1 MNLEYKESV
10 DSFEQSRRTKEFAL
24 EFYIYRLLKQF
35 IPNLKIQREY
45 KNIFDLYIEKSFVKK
60 HKGKPLY
67 IEVKQKILKSGIRH
81 ILNLLERIEDNPK
94 VFFIII
100 VQEKANYFENI
111 ELNNILEKYSNIDV
125 KVWSV
130 DFLRGYIRANYPVE
144 HENDLY
150 NEYINNPLD
159 FLIQSKLLEKEE
171 KDYSDVI
178 ISLLKENKLTL
189 FLGAGVSS
197 PSNLPKWEELIESLL
212 NKIIPNI
219 KGLASLNS
227 EERKEICNLIIK
239 DFGNNPLTQ
248 VRYLKSMMKQAQQTD
263 FYKLLHESMYERNLN
278 TNTDL
283 LNNIR
288 ILLKEFSIK
297 DILTYNFDDIL
308 EQNHK
313 TNQIKYKSLTKS
325 DCIRDPKSL
334 NVYHIHGL
342 LSSDG
347 NDVRDII
354 FSEEEYHKAYSSPY
368 DWTNITQLHFLRSTT
383 GLFIGCSLTDPNMR
397 RILDTV
403 KEEEEG
409 RFHYAFMLHE
419 VAKAVDPPHLR
430 KYREITKIIKE
441 IFYHSIGIRV
451 IWVKKYDDI
460 PKMLEKFCKPAKQS
474 IQ

>member
-60 HKGKPLY
+60 HKGRPLY
-67 IEVKQKILKSGIRH
+67 IEVKQKILKGGIRH
-81 ILNLLERIEDNPK
+81 ILNLLERIEDNQK

-111 ELNNILEKYSNIDV
+111 ELNNILKKYSNIDV

-130 DFLRGYIRANYPVE
+130 DFLRGYIRANYRANYPFE

-159 FLIQSKLLEKEE
+159 FLIQSKLSEKEE

-212 NKIIPNI
+212 NKIIPHI
-219 KGLASLNS
+219 KGLVSLNS

-263 FYKLLHESMYERNLN
+263 FYKLLHKSINGC
-278 TNTDL
+278 
-283 LNNIR
+283 IFGA
-288 ILLKEFSIK
+288 KSFSAE
-297 DILTYNFDDIL
+297 N
-308 EQNHK
+308 
-313 TNQIKYKSLTKS
+313 
-325 DCIRDPKSL
+325 
-334 NVYHIHGL
+334 
-342 LSSDG
+342 
-347 NDVRDII
+347 
-354 FSEEEYHKAYSSPY
+354 
-368 DWTNITQLHFLRSTT
+368 
-383 GLFIGCSLTDPNMR
+383 
-397 RILDTV
+397 
-403 KEEEEG
+403 
-409 RFHYAFMLHE
+409 
-419 VAKAVDPPHLR
+419 
-430 KYREITKIIKE
+430 
-441 IFYHSIGIRV
+441 
-451 IWVKKYDDI
+451 
-460 PKMLEKFCKPAKQS
+460 PAKS
-474 IQ
+474 NKTPIITNKAFFI